1 MVILDSFILREDHY
15 AYHVTNVNAM
25 KSICQYGL
33 KPLCGERSRS
43 VGDSIKGIYFTDYFF
58 SIFEWI
64 DLLYKDVS
72 VYDLEVLRFNLRY
85 RKWKIKNENEFY
97 LLNKVSPIGISY
109 LRIYDNTIN
118 EYLPLN
124 CLEKLD
130 SQKELIW
137 NGLNEYSPLVKK
149 Q

>member
-15 AYHVTNVNAM
+15 AYHVTNVSAM

-43 VGDSIKGIYFTDYFF
+43 VGDSIKGIYFTDYFY
-58 SIFEWI
+58 SVLEWI

-72 VYDLEVLRFNLRY
+72 VYDLEVLRFNLRN

-97 LLNKVSPIGISY
+97 LFNKVRPKGISY
-109 LRIYDNTIN
+109 LRICDKTIN

-124 CLEKLD
+124 CLERLD

-137 NGLNEYSPLVKK
+137 NDLNEYSPLVKK